1 MHRTAVLA
9 AALAVAVL
17 PITQALAEAPPPP
30 VDETVAKRDA
40 TAAAKA
46 WLALVDAG
54 KYPESWEQ
62 GSSVFRGKITKD
74 GWVSAISQRG
84 SFGKLRERKF
94 DSATYK
100 IVDGRPTVVILWKG
114 SYEAM
119 PSLTEQVAMTL
130 DDGKWRSSGYFVKPP
145 G

>member
-9 AALAVAVL
+9 AALAVAIL
-17 PITQALAEAPPPP
+17 PIAPARAEAPPPAI
-30 VDETVAKRDA
+30 DETVAKRDA
-40 TAAAKA
+40 TTAARA

-54 KYPESWEQ
+54 KYAESWEQ
-62 GSSVFRGKITKD
+62 ASSLFRGGITKD

-100 IVDGRPTVVILWKG
+100 LVDGRPTVVIRWNG

-119 PSLTEQVAMTL
+119 PSLTEKVPMTL
-130 DDGKWRSSGYFVKPP
+130 DDGKWRASGYWVEPAE
-145 G
+145 

>member
-1 MHRTAVLA
+1 MHRTAALAAVLA
-9 AALAVAVL
+9 VVVL
-17 PITQALAEAPPPP
+17 PVAPVLAEAPPPP

-54 KYPESWEQ
+54 KYAESWEQ
-62 GSSVFRGKITKD
+62 ASSLFRGKITKD
-74 GWVSAISQRG
+74 GWVSRITPRG
-84 SFGKLRERKF
+84 SFGKLRERKL

-100 IVDGRPTVVILWKG
+100 IVDGRPAVVILWSG

-119 PSLTEQVAMTL
+119 PSLTEQVTMTL
-130 DDGKWRSSGYFVKPP
+130 DDGKWRASGYFVKPP

>member
-17 PITQALAEAPPPP
+17 PITQARAEAPPRP

-54 KYPESWEQ
+54 KYAESWEQ
-62 GSSVFRGKITKD
+62 ASSLFRGKITKD

-84 SFGKLRERKF
+84 SFGKLRERKL

-100 IVDGRPTVVILWKG
+100 LVDGRPTVVILWSG

-119 PSLTEQVAMTL
+119 PSLAEQVAMTL
-130 DDGKWRSSGYFVKPP
+130 DDGKWRASGYFVRPP

>member
-17 PITQALAEAPPPP
+17 PITQARAEAPPRP

-54 KYPESWEQ
+54 KYAESWEQ
-62 GSSVFRGKITKD
+62 ASSLFRGKITKD

-84 SFGKLRERKF
+84 SFGKLRERK
-94 DSATYK
+94 
-100 IVDGRPTVVILWKG
+100 
-114 SYEAM
+114 
-119 PSLTEQVAMTL
+119 L
-130 DDGKWRSSGYFVKPP
+130 D
-145 G
+145 

>member
-1 MHRTAVLA
+1 MHGTAVLA

-17 PITQALAEAPPPP
+17 PITQARAEAPPRP

-54 KYPESWEQ
+54 KYAESWEQ
-62 GSSVFRGKITKD
+62 ASSLFRGKITKD

-84 SFGKLRERKF
+84 SFGKLRERKL

-100 IVDGRPTVVILWKG
+100 LVDGRPTVVILWSG

-119 PSLTEQVAMTL
+119 PSLAEQVAMTL
-130 DDGKWRSSGYFVKPP
+130 DDGKWRASGYFVRPP